1 MSEQTIDLIC
11 IAACCLI
18 VAAGLVAAQVR
29 RRAADNKS
37 NASPAAPS
45 APCGKPKPA
54 LPPPVDG
61 KPLISFRYNRQTGD
75 YDTYVDPRLTEEQ
88 RREAFAPLVAWADE
102 LERDRLQN
110 GVDAT
115 APYEER
121 VARIRR
127 AGEIAGV
134 EVVDA
139 MARTK
144 EIGK

>member
-11 IAACCLI
+11 MAACCLV
-18 VAAGLVAAQVR
+18 VAAALVAAQFR
-29 RRAADNKS
+29 RRTADGKPNVS
-37 NASPAAPS
+37 SAAPYTPS
-45 APCGKPKPA
+45 GKPKLA

-88 RREAFAPLVAWADE
+88 RREALAPLAAWADE

-110 GVDAT
+110 GVDAA

-121 VARIRR
+121 LARIRR

-139 MARTK
+139 MTRTK
-144 EIGK
+144 EIDK